1 MALPL
6 PLSQPEIVP
15 THLLIQCA
23 REPPLS
29 VQIDETTT
37 VGHVVDVLVK
47 AMIRTARVPTPAVN
61 RAPPRSK
68 APATPMLKRNTMFPG
83 TKIGGLHDNF
93 LVAPDGRLL
102 DDPTL
107 PIHQLFREN
116 PHYIGRCF
124 FRGTDVDKRLRDEE
138 QDKARK
144 RRVAIRDDFV
154 ETEKQFQ
161 AGSVGFKSQWFSEI
175 EGRSDAHLLDMFT
188 ARSNGV
194 NFDELLS
201 EVAIASQSLYYTIQT
216 VMAHPAAR
224 RKLALASAVVH
235 CKFLD
240 DRQERAISNDFIE
253 FRNRLCNL
261 KHTLKSMDTADKV
274 RDVVLGHAFLDKHNP
289 DKTIE

>member
-47 AMIRTARVPTPAVN
+47 AMIRTARAPTPAVN
-61 RAPPRSK
+61 RPPPRSK
-68 APATPMLKRNTMFPG
+68 APGAPVVKRNAMFPG

-93 LVAPDGRLL
+93 LVTPDGRLL

-107 PIHQLFREN
+107 VIHQLFRDN

-138 QDKARK
+138 LEKARK
-144 RRVAIRDDFV
+144 RRVAIREEFV
-154 ETEKQFQ
+154 ETEREFQ
-161 AGSVGFKSQWFSEI
+161 QGSVGFKTQWFEEI
-175 EGRSDAHLLDMFT
+175 TGRSDAHMLDMFT
-188 ARSNGV
+188 ARGNGL

-201 EVAIASQSLYYTIQT
+201 EVAIASQSLYYTLQT

-235 CKFLD
+235 CKASD
-240 DRQERAISNDFIE
+240 DRQERAVGNDFIE
-253 FRNRLCNL
+253 FRNRLCNF

-274 RDVVLGHAFLDKHNP
+274 RDVVLGRAFLDKHNP